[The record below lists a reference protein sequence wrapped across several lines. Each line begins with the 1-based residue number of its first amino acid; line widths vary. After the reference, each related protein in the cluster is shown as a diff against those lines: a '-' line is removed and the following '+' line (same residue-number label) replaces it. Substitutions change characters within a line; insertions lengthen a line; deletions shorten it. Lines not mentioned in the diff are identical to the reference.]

1 MTASISEVGLALVMI
16 PIAIFF
22 CAFVIGSV
30 GFMLKVTVDA
40 YHERN
45 TVQMFVVLMG
55 WLIIVGVAL
64 ILIGAAL

>member
-1 MTASISEVGLALVMI
+1 MTTSVSELGLAMVMI

-30 GFMLKVTVDA
+30 WFMLKVTVDA
-40 YHERN
+40 YRERN
-45 TVQMFVVLMG
+45 TAQMFVVFMG